1 MKVEGHSF
9 DWFIQLVC
17 RPIRRP
23 LILLLFLTSC
33 AKSHEVKMNV
43 CGGVQVPVCEHS
55 YTPTPLESIEEQ
67 EKKLKQSMIR
77 VMTLMLDQMTQH
89 LLESMK

>member
-1 MKVEGHSF
+1 
-9 DWFIQLVC
+9 
-17 RPIRRP
+17 
-23 LILLLFLTSC
+23 
-33 AKSHEVKMNV
+33 MNV

-89 LLESMK
+89 LLKSMAP